1 MNICVVVVDL
11 QSNLVLDIFSTFIKF
26 VIGLKLISYDHLTS
40 YFIIS
45 PYLNCVQSILFVPYL
60 CHTNSLA
67 LIMFNKSNKKETMTN
82 QQLKNKVIL
91 SMKKDNDLKK
101 YVKDMQELSNESFD
115 ILVKIID
122 GAYNKV
128 KGVK

>member
-1 MNICVVVVDL
+1 MPYSCLI
-11 QSNLVLDIFSTFIKF
+11 NLL
-26 VIGLKLISYDHLTS
+26 L
-40 YFIIS
+40 
-45 PYLNCVQSILFVPYL
+45 
-60 CHTNSLA
+60 
-67 LIMFNKSNKKETMTN
+67 LIMFKTNQPIKEIMTN

-91 SMKKDNDLKK
+91 SMKKDNYLKK

>member
-1 MNICVVVVDL
+1 MLKNIN
-11 QSNLVLDIFSTFIKF
+11 QPI
-26 VIGLKLISYDHLTS
+26 
-40 YFIIS
+40 
-45 PYLNCVQSILFVPYL
+45 
-60 CHTNSLA
+60 
-67 LIMFNKSNKKETMTN
+67 KETMTN

-101 YVKDMQELSNESFD
+101 YVKDMKELSNESFD

>member
-1 MNICVVVVDL
+1 M
-11 QSNLVLDIFSTFIKF
+11 
-26 VIGLKLISYDHLTS
+26 LK
-40 YFIIS
+40 
-45 PYLNCVQSILFVPYL
+45 N
-60 CHTNSLA
+60 TNQP
-67 LIMFNKSNKKETMTN
+67 KETMTN

-101 YVKDMQELSNESFD
+101 YVKDMKELSNESFD

-128 KGVK
+128 KGIK

>member
-1 MNICVVVVDL
+1 MLKNINQL
-11 QSNLVLDIFSTFIKF
+11 
-26 VIGLKLISYDHLTS
+26 
-40 YFIIS
+40 
-45 PYLNCVQSILFVPYL
+45 
-60 CHTNSLA
+60 
-67 LIMFNKSNKKETMTN
+67 KETMTN
-82 QQLKNKVIL
+82 KQLKNKVIL

>member
-1 MNICVVVVDL
+1 M
-11 QSNLVLDIFSTFIKF
+11 FK
-26 VIGLKLISYDHLTS
+26 
-40 YFIIS
+40 
-45 PYLNCVQSILFVPYL
+45 
-60 CHTNSLA
+60 TNQPQ
-67 LIMFNKSNKKETMTN
+67 ETMTN

>member
-1 MNICVVVVDL
+1 M
-11 QSNLVLDIFSTFIKF
+11 
-26 VIGLKLISYDHLTS
+26 LK
-40 YFIIS
+40 
-45 PYLNCVQSILFVPYL
+45 N
-60 CHTNSLA
+60 TNQP
-67 LIMFNKSNKKETMTN
+67 KETMTN

-101 YVKDMQELSNESFD
+101 YVKDMKELSNESFD

>member
-1 MNICVVVVDL
+1 M
-11 QSNLVLDIFSTFIKF
+11 
-26 VIGLKLISYDHLTS
+26 LK
-40 YFIIS
+40 
-45 PYLNCVQSILFVPYL
+45 N
-60 CHTNSLA
+60 TNQPR
-67 LIMFNKSNKKETMTN
+67 ETMTN

>member
-1 MNICVVVVDL
+1 MKKTN
-11 QSNLVLDIFSTFIKF
+11 QPIK
-26 VIGLKLISYDHLTS
+26 K
-40 YFIIS
+40 
-45 PYLNCVQSILFVPYL
+45 
-60 CHTNSLA
+60 
-67 LIMFNKSNKKETMTN
+67 TMTN

-101 YVKDMQELSNESFD
+101 YVKDMKELSNESFD

>member
-1 MNICVVVVDL
+1 MLKNIN
-11 QSNLVLDIFSTFIKF
+11 Q
-26 VIGLKLISYDHLTS
+26 
-40 YFIIS
+40 
-45 PYLNCVQSILFVPYL
+45 PQ
-60 CHTNSLA
+60 
-67 LIMFNKSNKKETMTN
+67 ETMTN

-101 YVKDMQELSNESFD
+101 YVKDMQELSNENFD

-128 KGVK
+128 KGIK

>member
-1 MNICVVVVDL
+1 M
-11 QSNLVLDIFSTFIKF
+11 SIK
-26 VIGLKLISYDHLTS
+26 
-40 YFIIS
+40 
-45 PYLNCVQSILFVPYL
+45 
-60 CHTNSLA
+60 TNQP
-67 LIMFNKSNKKETMTN
+67 KETMTN

-101 YVKDMQELSNESFD
+101 YVKDMKELSNESFD

>member
-1 MNICVVVVDL
+1 MLKNIN
-11 QSNLVLDIFSTFIKF
+11 Q
-26 VIGLKLISYDHLTS
+26 
-40 YFIIS
+40 
-45 PYLNCVQSILFVPYL
+45 P
-60 CHTNSLA
+60 
-67 LIMFNKSNKKETMTN
+67 KETMTN

>member
-1 MNICVVVVDL
+1 MNI
-11 QSNLVLDIFSTFIKF
+11 K
-26 VIGLKLISYDHLTS
+26 
-40 YFIIS
+40 
-45 PYLNCVQSILFVPYL
+45 
-60 CHTNSLA
+60 TNQP
-67 LIMFNKSNKKETMTN
+67 KETMTN

-101 YVKDMQELSNESFD
+101 YVKDMKELSNESFD

>member
-1 MNICVVVVDL
+1 M
-11 QSNLVLDIFSTFIKF
+11 FK
-26 VIGLKLISYDHLTS
+26 
-40 YFIIS
+40 
-45 PYLNCVQSILFVPYL
+45 
-60 CHTNSLA
+60 TNQP
-67 LIMFNKSNKKETMTN
+67 KETMTN

>member
-1 MNICVVVVDL
+1 M
-11 QSNLVLDIFSTFIKF
+11 K
-26 VIGLKLISYDHLTS
+26 K
-40 YFIIS
+40 
-45 PYLNCVQSILFVPYL
+45 
-60 CHTNSLA
+60 TNQP
-67 LIMFNKSNKKETMTN
+67 KENMTN

>member
-1 MNICVVVVDL
+1 M
-11 QSNLVLDIFSTFIKF
+11 
-26 VIGLKLISYDHLTS
+26 
-40 YFIIS
+40 
-45 PYLNCVQSILFVPYL
+45 PYL
-60 CHTNSLA
+60 CHVNLLS
-67 LIMFNKSNKKETMTN
+67 LIMFKTNQPIKEIMTN

-91 SMKKDNDLKK
+91 SMKKDNYLKK

>member
-1 MNICVVVVDL
+1 MLKNTN
-11 QSNLVLDIFSTFIKF
+11 QS
-26 VIGLKLISYDHLTS
+26 
-40 YFIIS
+40 
-45 PYLNCVQSILFVPYL
+45 
-60 CHTNSLA
+60 
-67 LIMFNKSNKKETMTN
+67 KEIMTN

>member
-1 MNICVVVVDL
+1 M
-11 QSNLVLDIFSTFIKF
+11 
-26 VIGLKLISYDHLTS
+26 LK
-40 YFIIS
+40 
-45 PYLNCVQSILFVPYL
+45 N
-60 CHTNSLA
+60 TNQP
-67 LIMFNKSNKKETMTN
+67 KETMTN

-101 YVKDMQELSNESFD
+101 YVKDMQGLSNESFD

-128 KGVK
+128 KGTQ

>member
-1 MNICVVVVDL
+1 MIK
-11 QSNLVLDIFSTFIKF
+11 STK
-26 VIGLKLISYDHLTS
+26 
-40 YFIIS
+40 
-45 PYLNCVQSILFVPYL
+45 
-60 CHTNSLA
+60 
-67 LIMFNKSNKKETMTN
+67 KKETMTN